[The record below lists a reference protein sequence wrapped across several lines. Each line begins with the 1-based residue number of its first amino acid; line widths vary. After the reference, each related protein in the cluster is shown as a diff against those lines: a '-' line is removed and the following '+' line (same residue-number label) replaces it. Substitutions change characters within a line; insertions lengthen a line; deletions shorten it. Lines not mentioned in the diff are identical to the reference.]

1 MLEGSPCTRNPNE
14 EGKRM
19 DFTRTALLA
28 SIDHAL
34 AQAKAAL
41 LAGDD
46 AMGAEAASMIA
57 RLPAEPGDGWEG
69 IPLETFA
76 AVRSAREAL
85 DGGDLATA
93 EQRLEAARATLGGP
107 SS

>member
-1 MLEGSPCTRNPNE
+1 
-14 EGKRM
+14 M
-19 DFTRTALLA
+19 DFTSTALLA

-46 AMGAEAASMIA
+46 GMAAEAAAMVA
-57 RLPAEPGDGWEG
+57 RLPHEPGDGWEG
-69 IPLETFA
+69 ILPETFEGI
-76 AVRSAREAL
+76 RSAKEAL
-85 DGGDLATA
+85 DGGDLAEA
-93 EQRLEAARATLGGP
+93 ERRLEGARATLGRP